1 MERHAEKTRS
11 VPGTVCRGGGRA
23 FVAALVLV
31 SIALAGQDAGGLRV
45 RITLP
50 GPDGQPTPVAR
61 HALLISDN
69 PVSSAP
75 RLVRTAADGTLEVKL
90 RPGSYTVES
99 DRATIVDGKGYE
111 WFQTLDVP
119 AGGDVRLEL
128 STSNAVV
135 TDPSEHASAG
145 SPPETDTVFL
155 LGQWQDSV
163 VSIWSPTG
171 RATGV
176 VVDPR
181 GLIATHRAAV
191 SDNTTVAVQFSETVK
206 VEARV
211 LSADASRDVAVIQV
225 SPETTAGRRPL
236 TLDCPPSEAAPA
248 ATGHEEFVA
257 IAAELG
263 RPVDV
268 RWGQVT
274 AVGQRA
280 LETDLSLSFGG
291 AGGPV
296 FNDAG
301 AVLGLTAMRID
312 REKRSGDIEIIRTAH
327 VCEAVS
333 AARSAMTGNTPPE
346 AIPLPVEPSRPF
358 PATVIAHSGTSPNAD
373 AAPEVVASQDFEI
386 AFITP
391 TAVAQARQKADWTGG
406 RSGRAP
412 EVEARLG
419 RLTDFGGLSDY
430 FAGAPAVLVVRVTP
444 RMVEGFWK
452 RVAREAARTQGA
464 DLPPFKRF
472 KTSFVRMTLSCGAA
486 TVVPI
491 QPFVLEHRLSE
502 TDAITE
508 GLYVYHPNGVGP
520 SCGEVRLTLHAE
532 SAPDR
537 PETIVIA
544 SSTVDRI
551 WNEFGAWRDARP

>member
-1 MERHAEKTRS
+1 M
-11 VPGTVCRGGGRA
+11 CRIGGRS
-23 FVAALVLV
+23 FVAAVVLV
-31 SIALAGQDAGGLRV
+31 SIALAGQDAGVLRV

-61 HALLISDN
+61 HSLLISDN
-69 PVSSAP
+69 PVTGAP
-75 RLVRTAADGTLEVKL
+75 RLVRTDTNGTVDVKL
-90 RPGSYTVES
+90 QPGSYTVES
-99 DRATIVDGKGYE
+99 ERAVMFENKAYE

-119 AGGDVRLEL
+119 AEGVVTLEL

-135 TDPSEHASAG
+135 TDPSEHPSAD
-145 SPPETDTVFL
+145 SQPETDAVFL

-163 VSIWSPTG
+163 VSIWAPTG

-176 VVDPR
+176 VVDAG
-181 GLIATHRAAV
+181 GLIATHHAGVGDA
-191 SDNTTVAVQFSETVK
+191 TTVAVQFSQTLK
-206 VEARV
+206 VPAQV
-211 LSADASRDVAVIQV
+211 LFADAERGVAVLRV
-225 SPETTAGRRPL
+225 SPETTAGRRPVAL
-236 TLDCPPSEAAPA
+236 ECPPAPA
-248 ATGHEEFVA
+248 PVATPADEFVS

-274 AVGQRA
+274 AVAPRMLA
-280 LETDLSLSFGG
+280 TDLHLSFGG
-291 AGGPV
+291 AGGPA
-296 FNDAG
+296 FNETG
-301 AVLGLTAMRID
+301 ALLGLTAMRID
-312 REKRSGDIEIIRTAH
+312 REKRWGDVEIIRTAH

-333 AARSAMTGNTPPE
+333 AARSRMTDSTPPE
-346 AIPLPVEPSRPF
+346 ATPLPVEPSRPF
-358 PATVIAHSGTSPNAD
+358 PASALEHSATSAPAG
-373 AAPEVVASQDFEI
+373 ASPEVVTSQDFEI

-391 TAVAQARQKADWTGG
+391 TDVAQARQKADWTGG

-419 RLTDFGGLSDY
+419 RLTDFGVLSDY

-502 TDAITE
+502 TDTIME
-508 GLYVYHPNGVGP
+508 GLYIYHPNDVGP
-520 SCGEVRLTLHAE
+520 SCGETRLTLHAAQ
-532 SAPDR
+532 APDT

-544 SSTVDRI
+544 ASTVERV
-551 WNEFGAWRDARP
+551 WNGFGAWRDARP